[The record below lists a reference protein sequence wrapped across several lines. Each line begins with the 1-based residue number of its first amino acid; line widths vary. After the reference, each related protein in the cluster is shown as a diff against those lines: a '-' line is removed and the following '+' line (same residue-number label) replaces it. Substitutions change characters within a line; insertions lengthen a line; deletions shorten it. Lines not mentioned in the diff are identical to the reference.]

1 MKTLTTLLL
10 ILTLAV
16 SCADQDGKDP
26 EPSDLGCMTGIP
38 DGEVDRVFIR
48 CCTLEQYNA
57 GSNVAIGGTA
67 SWSNYTDHEWK
78 AVSSC
83 DKCL

>member
-10 ILTLAV
+10 IFTLAV
-16 SCADQDGKDP
+16 SCADQDSP
-26 EPSDLGCMTGIP
+26 ERSDLGCMTGIP
-38 DGEVDRVFIR
+38 DGGVDRVFIR

-67 SWSNYTDHEWK
+67 SWSYYSDHEWK

-83 DKCL
+83 DKCE